1 MRKFFQTISYKLNR
15 LVETVGTFGWVA
27 LSVNDILVLQLL
39 FCNFKNSL
47 FTAARY
53 CSKRAWN
60 EKKNGCLLP
69 SQLLY
74 RNVIAYNFF
83 IGGSMR

>member
-27 LSVNDILVLQLL
+27 LSVYDILVLQLP

-47 FTAARY
+47 FSAARY
-53 CSKRAWN
+53 RTKRAWN
-60 EKKNGCLLP
+60 EEKNGCLLP
-69 SQLLY
+69 SQLLH
-74 RNVIAYNFF
+74 RNVIAYNF